1 MTEDD
6 ISLAVYTEDRKKTD
20 ITYTL
25 DKLKDNSYEIS
36 LTAATDDI
44 TEESTLSMDFSEDF
58 KSQEFISQSD

>member
-44 TEESTLSMDFSEDF
+44 TEESSLSMDFSEDF